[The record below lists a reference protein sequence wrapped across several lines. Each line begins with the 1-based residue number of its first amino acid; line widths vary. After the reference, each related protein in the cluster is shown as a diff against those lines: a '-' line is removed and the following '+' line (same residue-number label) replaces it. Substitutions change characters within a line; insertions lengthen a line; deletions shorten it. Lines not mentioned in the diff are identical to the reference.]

1 MKNKTQNLGKSLI
14 FSKIIYLLR
23 EKMILSK
30 YEIDKKMDQFFK
42 EMDLKRSSSI
52 LKKSEEEKRA
62 DYVEKIR
69 KQKELLRLKKE
80 QELKLKQKD

>member
-1 MKNKTQNLGKSLI
+1 
-14 FSKIIYLLR
+14 
-23 EKMILSK
+23 MILSK